1 MKFSKHMDP
10 LTLIISII
18 ILIMSVVVH
27 ELCHGY
33 VAELLGDPT
42 ARLQGRLTLN
52 PLKHLELFGSFIV
65 PVLTSIAGFPF
76 GWAKPVEWNPHN
88 VRNKRWGEFAI
99 ALAGPASNILIAL
112 VFGIVLRLGLKSLP
126 VSFIQIAAYVIGINI
141 ALAVFNLIPLPP
153 LDGSKILFSL
163 LPQNMM
169 RVRQVLEQYSI
180 FFFLILVFV
189 LWKYVEPI
197 IPFIFKLI
205 VGVE

>member
-1 MKFSKHMDP
+1 MDP